1 MAYDP
6 GPQPLARALGQLI
19 QLRGYARVGAQSE
32 LAEVWSGLIEE
43 RFVRRTRAIGVKRGV
58 LTVHVATAALVA
70 ELNSVHRTDLVERLA
85 ERAPHFKVRDI
96 KFRLDSGLNKSG
108 GQ

>member
-32 LAEVWSGLIEE
+32 LADVWSSLVEE
-43 RFVRRTRAIGVKRGV
+43 RLARRTRPVGVKRGV
-58 LTVHVATAALVA
+58 LTVHVGTAALVA
-70 ELNSVHRTDLVERLA
+70 ELHSVHRADLIERLA

-96 KFRLDSGLNKSG
+96 KFRLDSSLANRS
-108 GQ
+108 